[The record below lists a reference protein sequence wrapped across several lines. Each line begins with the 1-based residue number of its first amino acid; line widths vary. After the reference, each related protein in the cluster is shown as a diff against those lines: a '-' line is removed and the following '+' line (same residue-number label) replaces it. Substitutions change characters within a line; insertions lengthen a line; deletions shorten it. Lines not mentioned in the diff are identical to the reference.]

1 MLESKDRQW
10 EADMDAKDT
19 LKPQHKDT
27 ARKLLALLEL
37 ATEDGTLDEM
47 AAFVHPDHINRFCD
61 AVSDMLE

>member
-1 MLESKDRQW
+1 
-10 EADMDAKDT
+10 MDAKDT